1 MTLAAFLRRYQL
13 WPKRSLAIVFYQ
25 VWPTPNLAKLSLS
38 NTNFGQVWTK
48 PSLAKRTLAKPTFL
62 AKLTRFSV
70 IIFGANFLC
79 LANVGIAR
87 TLPTL
92 PTTPSSPPQD
102 TSSPGPPSPR
112 PPFPRPPAPR
122 PPSPGPQNPG
132 PASGEVVVSSFFQRC
147 FFLHFRQLSY
157 GTTRMERGANS
168 RELGPGDSRSP
179 SEVGSVAQSQV
190 RTEGSP
196 RARTLEE
203 FLPGRFE
210 QGAQS

>member
-13 WPKRSLAIVFYQ
+13 RPKRSLAIVFYQ

-92 PTTPSSPPQD
+92 PTTPSSPPRTPPPQD
-102 TSSPGPPSPR
+102 RPPQDPFSQDPLHPDPPSPG
-112 PPFPRPPAPR
+112 

-132 PASGEVVVSSFFQRC
+132 PASGEVVVSSFFSALFLFFAFSSAVLWDDEDGARFQFQR
-147 FFLHFRQLSY
+147 
-157 GTTRMERGANS
+157 
-168 RELGPGDSRSP
+168 
-179 SEVGSVAQSQV
+179 VGS
-190 RTEGSP
+190 R
-196 RARTLEE
+196 
-203 FLPGRFE
+203 
-210 QGAQS
+210 

>member
-13 WPKRSLAIVFYQ
+13 RPKRSLAIVFYQ

-92 PTTPSSPPQD
+92 PTTPSSPPRTPPPQD
-102 TSSPGPPSPR
+102 R
-112 PPFPRPPAPR
+112 PPQDPFSQDPLHPDPLHPDRPPPDR
-122 PPSPGPQNPG
+122 KTPDQR
-132 PASGEVVVSSFFQRC
+132 VVRLWCLLFFSVVFFAFSSAVLWDDEDGARFQFQR
-147 FFLHFRQLSY
+147 
-157 GTTRMERGANS
+157 
-168 RELGPGDSRSP
+168 
-179 SEVGSVAQSQV
+179 VGS
-190 RTEGSP
+190 R
-196 RARTLEE
+196 
-203 FLPGRFE
+203 
-210 QGAQS
+210 

>member
-25 VWPTPNLAKLSLS
+25 VWPTPNLAELSLS

-48 PSLAKRTLAKPTFL
+48 PSLAKRTLAKPTF
-62 AKLTRFSV
+62 S
-70 IIFGANFLC
+70 NFLC

-92 PTTPSSPPQD
+92 PTTPSSPPGHLLPRTALSQD
-102 TSSPGPPSPR
+102 PLPPD
-112 PPFPRPPAPR
+112 
-122 PPSPGPQNPG
+122 PPSPGPHSPG
-132 PASGEVVVSSFFQRC
+132 PQTPDQRVVRLWCLLFFQRC
-147 FFLHFRQLSY
+147 FYFLHFRQPSY

-196 RARTLEE
+196 RARTVEE